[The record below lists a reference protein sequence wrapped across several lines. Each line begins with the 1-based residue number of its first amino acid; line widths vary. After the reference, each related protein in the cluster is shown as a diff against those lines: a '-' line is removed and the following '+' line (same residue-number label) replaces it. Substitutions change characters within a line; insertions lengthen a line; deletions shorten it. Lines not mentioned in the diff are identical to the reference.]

1 MSPLQGWVRAG
12 APKCSPDLCALAPGL
27 MEWASYWWCGT
38 EKGDGLLQVHFNH
51 SGPGHRRHE
60 QEGATGDPE
69 ELPPVWPFWTKVI
82 RKITPL
88 WTIFCPGKPR
98 DHPRGRPCVP
108 ARPGIGI
115 ICPGIADAFKKMS
128 SKLTTLETQY
138 FEMGHLT
145 LRHFL

>member
-1 MSPLQGWVRAG
+1 MAIGNTLVVCALGTTPGGAVLDSWRERAG
-12 APKCSPDLCALAPGL
+12 WSGAT
-27 MEWASYWWCGT
+27 WWPCVGWIRPPRRDRVQF
-38 EKGDGLLQVHFNH
+38 ELFLLIGCDSLWSFLLQL
-51 SGPGHRRHE
+51 S
-60 QEGATGDPE
+60 
-69 ELPPVWPFWTKVI
+69 PVWPFWTKVI
-82 RKITPL
+82 WKITPL

-145 LRHFL
+145 PRHFL